1 MSTRPICAASLFRHE
16 KNIRTTSMDQ
26 IAATPAASLISVKRR
41 GLLLGIGA
49 TALVAGMGI
58 EAGAVSAPAT
68 GQAAPTAFT
77 DISRF
82 ITGSKLDDASALDR
96 AWSQLVALDAGFP
109 EAVRHLSDAVKQA
122 RLTSMAA
129 FLASPLAKNAAL
141 IKTATTITS
150 AFYLG
155 FTGTPVSHR
164 DKDDTG
170 FVTFAGA
177 LMWRPTIDNTVI
189 PTFARGKTDYW
200 IEPPSGT
207 ATPKG
212 PQGQSAWQGSASSS
226 KSSKA

>member
-1 MSTRPICAASLFRHE
+1 M
-16 KNIRTTSMDQ
+16 NQ
-26 IAATPAASLISVKRR
+26 IAAGPAASLTSVKRR

-49 TALVAGMGI
+49 AALVAGMGI
-58 EAGAVSAPAT
+58 EGGAAGAPAA
-68 GQAAPTAFT
+68 GGPPPAAFAE
-77 DISRF
+77 ISRF
-82 ITGSKLDDASALDR
+82 VTGSRLDDETALGR

-109 EAVRHLSDAVKQA
+109 QAVQRLRDAVTQA
-122 RLTSMAA
+122 GLVSMSA
-129 FLASPLAKNAAL
+129 FLASPLAQDAAL
-141 IKTATTITS
+141 IRTATTITS

-200 IEPPSGT
+200 IAPPAGT
-207 ATPKG
+207 PAPKG
-212 PQGQSAWQGSASSS
+212 PQGQPAWQGASSS
-226 KSSKA
+226 PNSPKA